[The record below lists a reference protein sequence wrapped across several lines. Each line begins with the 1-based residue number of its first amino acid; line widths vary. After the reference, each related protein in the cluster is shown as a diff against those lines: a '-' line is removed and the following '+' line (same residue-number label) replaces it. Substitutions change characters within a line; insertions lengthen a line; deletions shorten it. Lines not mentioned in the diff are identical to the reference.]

1 MNTMTLSSGA
11 GISSPA
17 SPRATGP
24 GNRWGLPET
33 RPLPVWLPAPKAIR
47 IAPRSAQTANAWS
60 AGRAVAGRTELRL
73 EKYFMFLLAG
83 AGVLGI
89 TYGFSCLID
98 LVQHWAV
105 FNAGVG
111 QFIQ

>member
-1 MNTMTLSSGA
+1 MNTMTLSSGP
-11 GISSPA
+11 GLSSPV
-17 SPRATGP
+17 SPRANDP
-24 GNRWGLPET
+24 ARRLALPEA
-33 RPLPVWLPAPKAIR
+33 RPLPVWLPAPKVIR
-47 IAPRSAQTANAWS
+47 VAPRFAQTPSAINARRAA
-60 AGRAVAGRTELRL
+60 AGGTEWRF

-89 TYGFSCLID
+89 VYGFSCLID
-98 LVQHWAV
+98 LVQHWAA